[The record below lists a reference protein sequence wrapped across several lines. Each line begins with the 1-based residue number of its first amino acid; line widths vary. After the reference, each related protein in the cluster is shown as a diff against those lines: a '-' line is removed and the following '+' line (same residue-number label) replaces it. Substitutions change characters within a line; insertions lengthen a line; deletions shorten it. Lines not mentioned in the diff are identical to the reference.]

1 MVWNFPGFGKNQLPF
16 EKGFE
21 KGFSKGLLKGKKG
34 LDVDDQPLATMETEE
49 GKGKGKPIL
58 AWALKPG
65 EPSGSDHPEGSES
78 EAPDWDEEEHKM
90 EVQHGKFCEVERDAR
105 LRNGPMTPKEED
117 DMKKKKNDGE
127 TKYNKVM
134 LNFGLP
140 GGSKSAKEL
149 LHDLF
154 VVQHGRRPGQFCS
167 TYTPEFSL
175 CKHLFLAGIN
185 WEKNKPIQ
193 GRAVCYCFPDTSLMP
208 VGCIH
213 NKRPL
218 VSLTHWSQSLCP
230 TCSLCA
236 RCDKLLGFPERDAV
250 IRFQNMKIPEL

>member
-49 GKGKGKPIL
+49 GKGKGKPFL

-65 EPSGSDHPEGSES
+65 ESSGSDHPEGSES

-117 DMKKKKNDGE
+117 DMKKKKMMVRPSTTRSCSTLDCLVAARVPRSCCMTCLWCSMAG
-127 TKYNKVM
+127 
-134 LNFGLP
+134 GLA
-140 GGSKSAKEL
+140 SSAQPTHRSSPSASTSSWL
-149 LHDLF
+149 AST
-154 VVQHGRRPGQFCS
+154 GRRTSQSKGGQCVTAFQTQASCQLGAFTTRGLWS
-167 TYTPEFSL
+167 
-175 CKHLFLAGIN
+175 A
-185 WEKNKPIQ
+185 
-193 GRAVCYCFPDTSLMP
+193 
-208 VGCIH
+208 
-213 NKRPL
+213 
-218 VSLTHWSQSLCP
+218 SLTGA
-230 TCSLCA
+230 SLCA
-236 RCDKLLGFPERDAV
+236 LPAACVPGVTSYLA
-250 IRFQNMKIPEL
+250 FQKGMQ